1 MNLLF
6 VNYGDFTTNSVNH
19 LAGFTAA
26 LAAAGHDCVVAVP
39 GGLDSLRVVPR
50 ARFRAATYDQLLTE
64 PAAFADGRAADI
76 VHAWTPREGVRRFVL
91 AYRRLARSRIIVHL
105 EDNEEHLLQAYMGR
119 ELARLRE
126 ESPLDYPKALPDL
139 LSHPVRYRNLL
150 RVADG
155 ITVIVDTLRAFAPAG
170 VPVLSLPPGL
180 DPAAS
185 RPAADAAS
193 LREQMM
199 IRPEERVIVYTGSN
213 TFANEAE
220 IRELFLAVQRLNAAG
235 WPTRLIRTGFSS
247 PDFVAS
253 LPADWPQ
260 WTLDLGF
267 IEKDRLPGL
276 LALADVLVQPGA
288 PGPFND
294 YRLPSKLPEFLASGR
309 PVVTV
314 ASNLGLQLEDGVNAL
329 VLPVADAAAIAAAC
343 IRVFSD
349 AALARRLGDGGAAFA
364 RHHFDLAGITRR
376 LVAFY
381 EETLARPAPA
391 WWQDA
396 APGAELTIAARR
408 LHALLASRPESPAGG
423 WADLLAAAADL
434 ARECRDLEGLRAR
447 HEEALADVREALEAD
462 RDQWRR
468 AWQLTDQH
476 VKNLQETRI
485 ATENHA
491 NNLERVAQALAA
503 DVERLTEGL
512 EQSNGLLH
520 SARRQNAALEKELAR
535 YEHTPT
541 IDEKLQTARDDLRV
555 AREEGEGWQRAWQLT
570 DQHAR
575 NVEEMRVATAN
586 HAANL
591 EKVVSALTADVERL
605 AAQLEQSTTLL
616 RSSRRQAAAYERELA
631 REERNRAIIGELK
644 TVLAEQQ
651 AALAEQASAL
661 AAAHGRLAE
670 GERHAAGL
678 VGQIAARDT
687 SLAQAA
693 YQLAHTRAG
702 ALALGERAR
711 AESDLLRQLLRDR
724 EEALDS
730 RERKVRAMQ
739 ASASWRLTAPLRALR
754 RWLIDPL
761 RRTTAD
767 SAGAAAAKPALR
779 PSGLEFRP
787 EEFADPS
794 NSFLYSV
801 DYPQAWSFAGS
812 KVVVRGWCLSRLPL
826 ALKKI
831 QARIGARTY
840 SGVYGLKRMDVL
852 AALRDTPQ
860 AEYSGFKIEVALE
873 EADTEIVLEVADVHG
888 VWHPFF
894 RSPVRVGAHL
904 AAPELTSYE
913 RWAETYDRHTP
924 ESLAAL
930 AARVPQLRQRPL
942 ISILVPVYHRTAEDE
957 VWLRRAV
964 DSVRRQ
970 VYPHWELCLADDA
983 SPAPHVRPLLEAFM
997 REDPRIKVVFRER
1010 NGHISH
1016 ASNSALGLATGE
1028 FTALLDHDD
1037 ELAPHALYEVA
1048 SLLDLHPETDL
1059 VYSDED
1065 KIDEEGRRHEPYF
1078 KPDFLP
1084 DLFESQN
1091 YLSHLS
1097 VYRTSLLRAV
1107 DGFRPGYEGSQDWD
1121 LALRVIER
1129 SSPERIRHIP
1139 KVLYHWRAILGST
1152 ALMLSEKNYPVEAA
1166 KRALT
1171 DHFQR
1176 IGEAVELVPVPG
1188 DHWRA
1193 RRPRPEPA
1201 PLVSIIIPTRN
1212 GHHLISRCIDTLV
1225 AKTLYPNYEILVVD
1239 NGSDDPK
1246 TLEYFRRI
1254 ESDRIAVLRYD
1265 APFNYSAINN
1275 HGVRHAR
1282 GSIVALLNNDLEII
1296 HGEWL
1301 DEMVSQAVRP
1311 MIGCVG
1317 ALLYYPNDTIQHAG
1331 VVIGMGGVA
1340 GHLFRDL
1347 PRGTDGRCNRARLTQ
1362 NFSAV
1367 TAACLVVRRE
1377 VFEQVGG
1384 LDESLA
1390 VAFNDIDF
1398 CLRVR
1403 AAGFRNLWTPF
1414 AELYHH
1420 ESASRGAEDTPEKHE
1435 RFRREVEAMIERWR
1449 GVIAHDPAYNPN
1461 LSLES
1466 ADYSLAVP
1474 PRVWSP

>member
-1 MNLLF
+1 VNLLF
-6 VNYGDFTTNSVNH
+6 VNYGDFTTNSLNH
-19 LAGFTAA
+19 IAGFAA
-26 LAAAGHDCVVAVP
+26 ILRAAGHDCVVAVP
-39 GGLDSLRVVPR
+39 GNLDSLSAIPNPQ
-50 ARFRAATYDQLLTE
+50 FRAISFEQLLAA
-64 PAAFADGRAADI
+64 PGAFADGRPADI
-76 VHAWTPREGVRRFVL
+76 LHAWTPREAVRRFL
-91 AYRRLARSRIIVHL
+91 IAYRQLAPARIIIHL
-105 EDNEEHLLQAYMGR
+105 EDNEDYLLESYMGR
-119 ELARLRE
+119 DLALLRE
-126 ESPLDYPKALPDL
+126 ESQLDYPKPLPEML
-139 LSHPVRYRNLL
+139 AHPIRYRNLL
-150 RVADG
+150 RLADG
-155 ITVIVDTLRAFAPAG
+155 VSVIVDTLRVFVPAG
-170 VPVLSLPPGL
+170 IPVLPLPPGIDL
-180 DPAAS
+180 AQYHPQAGHAG
-185 RPAADAAS
+185 
-193 LREQMM
+193 LREQLM
-199 IRPEERVIVYTGSN
+199 IRPGEKVIVYTGSN

-220 IRELFLAVQRLNAAG
+220 IRELFLAVQRLNATG
-235 WPTRLIRTGFSS
+235 CPTRLIRTGFSS
-247 PDFVAS
+247 PDFVAA
-253 LPADWPQ
+253 LPSDWTS
-260 WTLDLGF
+260 WTIDLGF
-267 IEKDRLPGL
+267 IEKTRLPGL
-276 LALADVLVQPGA
+276 LTLADVLVQPGA
-288 PGPFND
+288 PGAFND

-309 PVVTV
+309 PVITV
-314 ASNLGLQLEDGVNAL
+314 ASNLGLALEDGVNAL
-329 VLPVADAAAIAAAC
+329 VLPIADAQAIATAC
-343 IRVFSD
+343 LRVFSD
-349 AALARRLGDGGAAFA
+349 AALARRLGEGGAAFA
-364 RHHFDLAGITRR
+364 RRHFDLVTLGRR
-376 LVAFY
+376 LEGFY
-381 EETLARPAPA
+381 ADTLARPIPSL
-391 WWQDA
+391 WQDA
-396 APGAELTIAARR
+396 APGADLTLAARR
-408 LHALLASRPESPAGG
+408 MHALLASRPESATDS
-423 WADLLAAAADL
+423 WSEILASAADL
-434 ARECRDLEGLRAR
+434 ARVSRDVDWLNARNEAAVAALRQALEG
-447 HEEALADVREALEAD
+447 E
-462 RDQWRR
+462 RDEWKR

-476 VKNLQETRI
+476 VKNLNETRI
-485 ATENHA
+485 ATQNHA
-491 NNLERVAQALAA
+491 NNLE
-503 DVERLTEGL
+503 
-512 EQSNGLLH
+512 
-520 SARRQNAALEKELAR
+520 
-535 YEHTPT
+535 
-541 IDEKLQTARDDLRV
+541 
-555 AREEGEGWQRAWQLT
+555 
-570 DQHAR
+570 
-575 NVEEMRVATAN
+575 
-586 HAANL
+586 
-591 EKVVSALTADVERL
+591 KVTSALKADFHRL
-605 AAQLEQSTTLL
+605 SAQLEQSTVLL
-616 RSSRRQAAAYERELA
+616 QSTRRQAAAYERELTQHETTLTNT
-631 REERNRAIIGELK
+631 RERL
-644 TVLAEQQ
+644 QQ
-651 AALAEQASAL
+651 SEGL
-661 AAAHGRLAE
+661 AAALTDKVSAQE
-670 GERHAAGL
+670 TA
-678 VGQIAARDT
+678 
-687 SLAQAA
+687 LAQSA
-693 YQLAHTRAG
+693 YHLAHTRAG

-711 AESDLLRQLLRDR
+711 AESEQLRQILRDR

-730 RERKVRAMQ
+730 RERKIRAMQ
-739 ASASWRLTAPLRALR
+739 QSLSWQLTTPLRALR

-761 RRTTAD
+761 RRSTPP
-767 SAGAAAAKPALR
+767 SSAKPALR

-787 EEFADPS
+787 EDFADPS
-794 NSFLYSV
+794 QSFLYSI
-801 DYPQAWSFAGS
+801 DYPQAWNFAGA

-826 ALKKI
+826 TLKKI
-831 QARIGARTY
+831 QARIGSRAY
-840 SGVYGLKRMDVL
+840 PGVYGLKRMDVL

-860 AEYSGFKIEVALE
+860 AEYSGFKIEVGLE
-873 EADTEIVLEVADVHG
+873 ESDSEIVLEVADANG
-888 VWHPFF
+888 IWHPFF

-913 RWAETYDRHTP
+913 RWVDAYDRPTP

-942 ISILVPVYHRTAEDE
+942 ISILVPVYHRSADDE
-957 VWLRRAV
+957 RWLRRAV
-964 DSVRRQ
+964 ESVRHQ

-983 SPAPHVRPLLEAFM
+983 SPAPHVRPLLEEFM
-997 REDPRIKVVFRER
+997 RQDPRIKAVFRER

-1048 SLLDLHPETDL
+1048 WLLDVHPDTDL

-1078 KPDFLP
+1078 KPDYLP
-1084 DLFESQN
+1084 DLFKSQN

-1176 IGEAVELVPVPG
+1176 LGESVELIPVPG

-1225 AKTLYPNYEILVVD
+1225 AKTLYPNYEILVID
-1239 NGSDDPK
+1239 NGSDEPA
-1246 TLEYFRRI
+1246 TLEYFRQI

-1275 HGVRHAR
+1275 HGIRHAR

-1311 MIGCVG
+1311 EIGCVG

-1331 VVIGMGGVA
+1331 VAIGMGGVA
-1340 GHLFRDL
+1340 GHLFRDF

-1367 TAACLVVRRE
+1367 TAACLVVRRD
-1377 VFEQVGG
+1377 VFEKVGG

-1403 AAGFRNLWTPF
+1403 ATGLRNLWTPF

-1435 RFRREVEAMIERWR
+1435 RFRREVEIMLARWKD
-1449 GVIAHDPAYNPN
+1449 VIAHDPAYNPN
-1461 LSLES
+1461 LSLELT
-1466 ADYSLAVP
+1466 DYSLAAP

>member
-26 LAAAGHDCVVAVP
+26 LRASGHDCLVAVP
-39 GGLDSLRVVPR
+39 GNLDSLSVVPNPQ
-50 ARFRAATYDQLLTE
+50 FRAATYEQLLAE
-64 PAAFADGRAADI
+64 PAAFADGRPADV
-76 VHAWTPREGVRRFVL
+76 VHAWTPREGVRRFL
-91 AYRRLARSRIIVHL
+91 IAYRRLAPSRVIIHL
-105 EDNEEHLLQAYMGR
+105 EDNEEHLLESYMGR
-119 ELARLRE
+119 DLALLRE
-126 ESPLDYPKALPDL
+126 ESQLDYPKPLPEL
-139 LSHPVRYRNLL
+139 LSHPVRHRNLL

-155 ITVIVDTLRAFAPAG
+155 VTVIVDTLRDFVPPG
-170 VPVLSLPPGL
+170 IPVLTLPPGVDL
-180 DPAAS
+180 TQYHPQAS
-185 RPAADAAS
+185 HTG
-193 LREQMM
+193 LREQLM
-199 IRPEERVIVYTGSN
+199 IRPEEKVIVYTGSN

-235 WPTRLIRTGFSS
+235 QPTRLVRTGFSS

-253 LPADWPQ
+253 LPADWAT
-260 WTLDLGF
+260 WTIDLGF
-267 IEKDRLPGL
+267 IEKSRLPGL
-276 LALADVLVQPGA
+276 LAMADVLVQPGA
-288 PGPFND
+288 PGAFND

-314 ASNLGLQLEDGVNAL
+314 ASNLGLVLEDGVNAL
-329 VLPVADAAAIAAAC
+329 VLPVADAPAIAAAC
-343 IRVFSD
+343 QRVFSD
-349 AALARRLGDGGAAFA
+349 PALARRLGEGAAAFA
-364 RHHFDLAGITRR
+364 RKHFDLAAISRR
-376 LVAFY
+376 LAGFY
-381 EETLARPAPA
+381 DETLARPAPA
-391 WWQDA
+391 LWQDL
-396 APGAELTIAARR
+396 APGADLTLAARR
-408 LHALLASRPESPAGG
+408 LHALLASRPESPTGG
-423 WADLLAAAADL
+423 WSEIVTSAADL
-434 ARECRDLEGLRAR
+434 ARVGRELEWLNARNEAAMANVRA
-447 HEEALADVREALEAD
+447 ALERD
-462 RDQWRR
+462 RDEWKR

-476 VKNLQETRI
+476 VKNLNETRI
-485 ATENHA
+485 ATQNHA
-491 NNLERVAQALAA
+491 DNLDKVARALEA
-503 DVERLTEGL
+503 DV
-512 EQSNGLLH
+512 Q
-520 SARRQNAALEKELAR
+520 
-535 YEHTPT
+535 
-541 IDEKLQTARDDLRV
+541 RV
-555 AREEGEGWQRAWQLT
+555 T
-570 DQHAR
+570 
-575 NVEEMRVATAN
+575 
-586 HAANL
+586 
-591 EKVVSALTADVERL
+591 
-605 AAQLEQSTTLL
+605 AQLEQSTVLL
-616 RSSRRQAAAYERELA
+616 QSARRQTAAYERELTQH
-631 REERNRAIIGELK
+631 ERNRAIIEELR
-644 TVLAEQQ
+644 T
-651 AALAEQASAL
+651 ALAEHEVAVTTLTKKTATQEAAL
-661 AAAHGRLAE
+661 
-670 GERHAAGL
+670 
-678 VGQIAARDT
+678 
-687 SLAQAA
+687 SQAA
-693 YQLAHTRAG
+693 YHLAQTRAG
-702 ALALGERAR
+702 ALALGERAK
-711 AESDLLRQLLRDR
+711 AESDQLRQLLRDR

-730 RERKVRAMQ
+730 RERKIRAMQ
-739 ASASWRLTAPLRALR
+739 ASASWQFTAPLRALR

-761 RRTTAD
+761 RRRANPE
-767 SAGAAAAKPALR
+767 AAKPSLR
-779 PSGLEFRP
+779 PSTLAFRP
-787 EEFADPS
+787 EDFSES
-794 NSFLYSV
+794 SESFLYSV
-801 DYPQAWSFAGS
+801 DYPQAWSFSGS
-812 KVVVRGWCLSRLPL
+812 KVVVRGWCLYRLPVP
-826 ALKKI
+826 LKKI
-831 QARIGARTY
+831 QARIGGRTY

-873 EADTEIVLEVADVHG
+873 ETDDEIILEVADVHG
-888 VWHPFF
+888 VWHRFF
-894 RSPVRVGAHL
+894 HSPVRVGAHL

-913 RWAETYDRHTP
+913 RWVEAYDHPTP

-930 AARVPQLRQRPL
+930 ATRVPQLRHRPL
-942 ISILVPVYHRTAEDE
+942 ISVVMPVYHRSADDE

-983 SPAPHVRPLLEAFM
+983 SPAPHVRPLLEQFM
-997 REDPRIKVVFRER
+997 RDDPRIKVVFRER

-1016 ASNSALGLATGE
+1016 ASNSALGLVTGE

-1048 SLLDLHPETDL
+1048 SLLDVHPETDL
-1059 VYSDED
+1059 IYSDED

-1078 KPDFLP
+1078 KPDYLP

-1097 VYRTSLLRAV
+1097 VYRTSLLRAI

-1121 LALRVIER
+1121 LALRFIER

-1188 DHWRA
+1188 DHWRP
-1193 RRPRPEPA
+1193 RRPRPTPA

-1246 TLEYFRRI
+1246 TLQYFRQI

-1282 GSIVALLNNDLEII
+1282 GSIIALLNNDLEII

-1311 MIGCVG
+1311 EIGCVG
-1317 ALLYYPNDTIQHAG
+1317 ALLYYPNDTVQHAG
-1331 VVIGMGGVA
+1331 VIIGMGGVA
-1340 GHLFRDL
+1340 GHLFRDF
-1347 PRGTDGRCNRARLTQ
+1347 PRGTEGRCNRARLTQ

-1377 VFEQVGG
+1377 VFEKVGG

-1390 VAFNDIDF
+1390 VAFNDVDF

-1403 AAGFRNLWTPF
+1403 AAGLRNLWTPF

-1435 RFRREVEAMIERWR
+1435 RFRREVETMIGRWR
-1449 GVIAHDPAYNPN
+1449 DVIAHDPAYNPN
-1461 LSLES
+1461 LSLELT
-1466 ADYSLAVP
+1466 DYSLAAP
-1474 PRVWSP
+1474 PRAWSP

>member
-6 VNYGDFTTNSVNH
+6 VNYGDFTTNSLNH
-19 LAGFTAA
+19 IAGFAA
-26 LAAAGHDCVVAVP
+26 ILRAAGHDCVVAVP
-39 GGLDSLRVVPR
+39 GNLDSLNAIPNPQ
-50 ARFRAATYDQLLTE
+50 FRAASYEQLLKN
-64 PAAFADGRAADI
+64 PALFQNGRPADI
-76 VHAWTPREGVRRFVL
+76 VHAWTPREGVRRFL
-91 AYRRLARSRIIVHL
+91 IGYRRLAQSRVIIHL
-105 EDNEEHLLQAYMGR
+105 EDNEEHLLESYMGR
-119 ELARLRE
+119 DLDLLRE
-126 ESPLDYPKALPDL
+126 ESQLDYPKPLPDAL
-139 LSHPVRYRNLL
+139 CHPVRHRNLL
-150 RVADG
+150 RLADG
-155 ITVIVDTLRAFAPAG
+155 VTVIVGTLREFVPQG
-170 VPVLSLPPGL
+170 IPVLSLPPGVDL
-180 DPAAS
+180 SQYHPGAS
-185 RPAADAAS
+185 HAG
-193 LREQMM
+193 LREHLM
-199 IRPEERVIVYTGSN
+199 IRPDERVIVYTGSN

-235 WPTRLIRTGFSS
+235 WPTRLVRTGFSS
-247 PDFVAS
+247 PDFIAS
-253 LPADWPQ
+253 LPADWAQ
-260 WTLDLGF
+260 WTIDLGF
-267 IEKDRLPGL
+267 IEKNRLPGL
-276 LALADVLVQPGA
+276 LTMADVLVQPGA
-288 PGPFND
+288 PGAFND

-314 ASNLGLQLEDGVNAL
+314 ASNLGLLLEDGVNAL
-329 VLPVADAAAIAAAC
+329 ILPLADAPAIAEAC
-343 IRVFSD
+343 IRLFSD
-349 AALARRLGDGGAAFA
+349 AALASRLGAGGFAFA
-364 RHHFDLAGITRR
+364 RKHFDLSTLGRD
-376 LVAFY
+376 LEAFY
-381 EETLARPAPA
+381 AETLARPVPSL
-391 WWQDA
+391 WQGA
-396 APGAELTIAARR
+396 APGADVSLAARR
-408 LHALLASRPESPAGG
+408 LHALLGSRPESRGEG
-423 WADLLAAAADL
+423 WSEIIASADDL
-434 ARECRDLEGLRAR
+434 ARLIHDLEWMNAR
-447 HEEALADVREALEAD
+447 HEA
-462 RDQWRR
+462 
-468 AWQLTDQH
+468 
-476 VKNLQETRI
+476 
-485 ATENHA
+485 ATA
-491 NNLERVAQALAA
+491 
-503 DVERLTEGL
+503 
-512 EQSNGLLH
+512 
-520 SARRQNAALEKELAR
+520 
-535 YEHTPT
+535 
-541 IDEKLQTARDDLRV
+541 DLRRV
-555 AREEGEGWQRAWQLT
+555 LEEERDKWQRAWQLT
-570 DQHAR
+570 DQHAKNINETR
-575 NVEEMRVATAN
+575 IATQN
-586 HAANL
+586 HANNL
-591 EKVVSALTADVERL
+591 ETVANALKADVHRL
-605 AAQLEQSTTLL
+605 SARLDQAEVLLKST
-616 RSSRRQAAAYERELA
+616 RRQTAAYERELIQH
-631 REERNRAIIGELK
+631 ERNQALIEELRARH
-644 TVLAEQQ
+644 AEQEMILDQ
-651 AALAEQASAL
+651 ARQ
-661 AAAHGRLAE
+661 RIID
-670 GERHAAGL
+670 GERMAAELAGR
-678 VGQIAARDT
+678 IASRDT

-693 YQLAHTRAG
+693 YQLAHTRAS

-711 AESDLLRQLLRDR
+711 AESEHLRQLLRDR
-724 EEALDS
+724 EEALDA
-730 RERKVRAMQ
+730 RERKVHAMQ
-739 ASASWRLTAPLRALR
+739 ASLSWQITAPLRALR

-761 RRTTAD
+761 RRRSTSTA
-767 SAGAAAAKPALR
+767 GAKPALR
-779 PSGLEFRP
+779 ASTLEFRP
-787 EEFADPS
+787 DDFADVS
-794 NSFLYSV
+794 NSFVYSI
-801 DYPQAWSFAGS
+801 DYPQTWSFAGA
-812 KVVVRGWCLSRLPL
+812 KVVVRGWCLSRSTLS
-826 ALKKI
+826 LKKI
-831 QARIGARTY
+831 QARVGARTY

-873 EADTEIVLEVADVHG
+873 EADSEIVLEVADTHG
-888 VWHPFF
+888 IWHPFF

-913 RWAETYDRHTP
+913 RWVDAYDRPTP

-942 ISILVPVYHRTAEDE
+942 ISILVPVYHRSADDE
-957 VWLRRAV
+957 RWLRRAV
-964 DSVRRQ
+964 DSVRHQ

-983 SPAPHVRPLLEAFM
+983 SPAPHVRPLLEEFM
-997 REDPRIKVVFRER
+997 RQDPRIKAVFRER

-1048 SLLDLHPETDL
+1048 SLLDVHPDTDL

-1065 KIDEEGRRHEPYF
+1065 KIDEEGRRNEPYF
-1078 KPDFLP
+1078 KPDYLP
-1084 DLFESQN
+1084 DLFKSQN

-1176 IGEAVELVPVPG
+1176 LGESVELIPVPG

-1225 AKTLYPNYEILVVD
+1225 AKTLYPNYEILVID
-1239 NGSDDPK
+1239 NGSDEPA
-1246 TLEYFRRI
+1246 TLDYFRQI

-1275 HGVRHAR
+1275 HGIRHAR

-1311 MIGCVG
+1311 EIGCVG

-1331 VVIGMGGVA
+1331 VAIGMGGVA
-1340 GHLFRDL
+1340 GHLFRDF

-1367 TAACLVVRRE
+1367 TAACLVVRRD
-1377 VFEQVGG
+1377 VFEKVGG

-1403 AAGFRNLWTPF
+1403 ATGLRNLWTPF

-1435 RFRREVEAMIERWR
+1435 RFRREVETMLARWKD
-1449 GVIAHDPAYNPN
+1449 VIAHDPAYNPN
-1461 LSLES
+1461 LSLELT
-1466 ADYSLAVP
+1466 DYSLAAP

>member
-1 MNLLF
+1 VNLLF
-6 VNYGDFTTNSVNH
+6 VNYGDFTTNSLNH
-19 LAGFTAA
+19 IAGFAA
-26 LAAAGHDCVVAVP
+26 ILRAAGHDCVVAVP
-39 GGLDSLRVVPR
+39 GNLDSLNAIPNPQ
-50 ARFRAATYDQLLTE
+50 FRAASYEQLLKN
-64 PAAFADGRAADI
+64 PALFQNGRPADI
-76 VHAWTPREGVRRFVL
+76 VHAWTPREGVRRFL
-91 AYRRLARSRIIVHL
+91 IGYRRLAQSRVIIHL
-105 EDNEEHLLQAYMGR
+105 EDNEEHLLESYMGR
-119 ELARLRE
+119 DLDLLRE
-126 ESPLDYPKALPDL
+126 ESQLDYPKPLPDAL
-139 LSHPVRYRNLL
+139 CHPVRHRNLL
-150 RVADG
+150 RLADG
-155 ITVIVDTLRAFAPAG
+155 VTVIVGTLREFVPQG
-170 VPVLSLPPGL
+170 IPVLSLPPGVDL
-180 DPAAS
+180 SQYHPGAS
-185 RPAADAAS
+185 HAG
-193 LREQMM
+193 LREHLM
-199 IRPEERVIVYTGSN
+199 IRPDERVIVYTGSN

-235 WPTRLIRTGFSS
+235 WPTRLVRTGFSS
-247 PDFVAS
+247 PDFIAS
-253 LPADWPQ
+253 LPADWAQ
-260 WTLDLGF
+260 WTIDLGF
-267 IEKDRLPGL
+267 IEKNRLPGL
-276 LALADVLVQPGA
+276 LTMADVLVQPGA
-288 PGPFND
+288 PGAFND

-314 ASNLGLQLEDGVNAL
+314 ASNLGLLLEDGVNAL
-329 VLPVADAAAIAAAC
+329 ILPLADAPAIAEAC
-343 IRVFSD
+343 IRLFSD
-349 AALARRLGDGGAAFA
+349 AALASRLGAGGFAFA
-364 RHHFDLAGITRR
+364 RKHFDLSTLGRDLA
-376 LVAFY
+376 AFY
-381 EETLARPAPA
+381 AETLARPVPSL
-391 WWQDA
+391 WQGA
-396 APGAELTIAARR
+396 APGADVSLAARR
-408 LHALLASRPESPAGG
+408 LHALLGSRPESRGEG
-423 WADLLAAAADL
+423 WTEIIASADDL
-434 ARECRDLEGLRAR
+434 ARLIHDLEWMNAR
-447 HEEALADVREALEAD
+447 HEA
-462 RDQWRR
+462 
-468 AWQLTDQH
+468 
-476 VKNLQETRI
+476 
-485 ATENHA
+485 ATA
-491 NNLERVAQALAA
+491 
-503 DVERLTEGL
+503 
-512 EQSNGLLH
+512 
-520 SARRQNAALEKELAR
+520 
-535 YEHTPT
+535 
-541 IDEKLQTARDDLRV
+541 DLRRV
-555 AREEGEGWQRAWQLT
+555 LEEERDKWQRAWQLT
-570 DQHAR
+570 DQHAKNINETR
-575 NVEEMRVATAN
+575 IATQN
-586 HAANL
+586 HANNL
-591 EKVVSALTADVERL
+591 ETVANALKADVHRL
-605 AAQLEQSTTLL
+605 SARLDQAEVLLKST
-616 RSSRRQAAAYERELA
+616 RRQTAAYERELIQH
-631 REERNRAIIGELK
+631 ERNQALIQELRARH
-644 TVLAEQQ
+644 AEQEMILDEARQ
-651 AALAEQASAL
+651 
-661 AAAHGRLAE
+661 RIID
-670 GERHAAGL
+670 GERMAAELAGR
-678 VGQIAARDT
+678 IASRDT

-693 YQLAHTRAG
+693 YQLAHTRAS

-711 AESDLLRQLLRDR
+711 AESDHLRQLLRDR
-724 EEALDS
+724 EEALDA
-730 RERKVRAMQ
+730 RERKVHAMQ
-739 ASASWRLTAPLRALR
+739 ASLSWQITAPLRALR

-761 RRTTAD
+761 RRRSTSTA
-767 SAGAAAAKPALR
+767 GAKPALR
-779 PSGLEFRP
+779 ASTLDFRP
-787 EEFADPS
+787 DDFADVS
-794 NSFLYSV
+794 NAFVYSI
-801 DYPQAWSFAGS
+801 DYPQTWSFAGA
-812 KVVVRGWCLSRLPL
+812 KVVVRGWCLSRSTLS
-826 ALKKI
+826 LKKI
-831 QARIGARTY
+831 QARVGARTY

-860 AEYSGFKIEVALE
+860 AEYSGFKVEVALE
-873 EADTEIVLEVADVHG
+873 EADSEIVLEVADAHG
-888 VWHPFF
+888 IWHPFF

-913 RWAETYDRHTP
+913 RWVDAYDRPTP

-942 ISILVPVYHRTAEDE
+942 ISILVPVYHRSADDE
-957 VWLRRAV
+957 RWLRRAV
-964 DSVRRQ
+964 DSVRHQ

-983 SPAPHVRPLLEAFM
+983 SPAPHVRPLLEEFM
-997 REDPRIKVVFRER
+997 RQDPRIKAVFRER

-1048 SLLDLHPETDL
+1048 SLLDVHPDTDL

-1078 KPDFLP
+1078 KPDYLP
-1084 DLFESQN
+1084 DLFKSQN

-1176 IGEAVELVPVPG
+1176 LGESVELIPVPG

-1225 AKTLYPNYEILVVD
+1225 AKTLYPNYEILVID
-1239 NGSDDPK
+1239 NGSDEPA
-1246 TLEYFRRI
+1246 TLDYFRQI

-1275 HGVRHAR
+1275 HGIRHAR

-1311 MIGCVG
+1311 EIGCVG

-1331 VVIGMGGVA
+1331 VAIGMGGVA
-1340 GHLFRDL
+1340 GHLFRDF

-1367 TAACLVVRRE
+1367 TAACLVVRRD
-1377 VFEQVGG
+1377 VFEKVGG

-1403 AAGFRNLWTPF
+1403 ATGLRNLWTPF

-1435 RFRREVEAMIERWR
+1435 RFRREVEIMLARWKD
-1449 GVIAHDPAYNPN
+1449 VIAHDPAYNPN
-1461 LSLES
+1461 LSLELT
-1466 ADYSLAVP
+1466 DYSLAAP

>member
-39 GGLDSLRVVPR
+39 GNLDSLSVVPHP
-50 ARFRAATYDQLLTE
+50 RFRAATYEQLLAE
-64 PAAFADGRAADI
+64 PAAFADGRPADI

-91 AYRRLARSRIIVHL
+91 AYRHLAASRVIVHL
-105 EDNEEHLLQAYMGR
+105 EDNEEHLLQAYMR
-119 ELARLRE
+119 RDLALLRD
-126 ESPLDYPKALPDL
+126 ESPLDYPKPLPDL
-139 LSHPVRYRNLL
+139 LSHPVRYRNFL

-155 ITVIVDTLRAFAPAG
+155 VTVIVDTLRAFVPAG

-180 DPAAS
+180 DPTAS
-185 RPAADAAS
+185 DPTAGTVG
-193 LREQMM
+193 LREQMK
-199 IRPEERVIVYTGSN
+199 IRPDERVIVYTGSN
-213 TFANEAE
+213 TFANEGE

-235 WPTRLIRTGFSS
+235 WPTRLVRTGFSS

-260 WTLDLGF
+260 WTIDLGF
-267 IEKDRLPGL
+267 IEKGRLPGL
-276 LALADVLVQPGA
+276 LAIADALVQPGS
-288 PGPFND
+288 PGTFND

-329 VLPVADAAAIAAAC
+329 VLPVADAAAIAEAC
-343 IRVFSD
+343 IRIFSD
-349 AALARRLGDGGAAFA
+349 EALARRLGEGGAAFA
-364 RHHFDLAGITRR
+364 RRHFDLATVAGR
-376 LVAFY
+376 LAAFY
-381 EETLARPAPA
+381 DEILARPAPA

-396 APGAELTIAARR
+396 APGAELTLAARR
-408 LHALLASRPESPAGG
+408 LHALLASRPGSPAGG
-423 WADLLAAAADL
+423 WSDLVAAAADL
-434 ARECRDLEGLRAR
+434 ARSCRDLEWIDAR
-447 HEEALADVREALEAD
+447 HEETLAAVRQDLGSD
-462 RDQWRR
+462 RDEWRR

-476 VKNLQETRI
+476 VKNLREARI

-491 NNLERVAQALAA
+491 ANLEKVVAGLTA
-503 DVERLTEGL
+503 DVERISVGL

-520 SARRQNAALEKELAR
+520 SARQQNAALEKELAR
-535 YEHTPT
+535 YENTPT
-541 IDEKLQTARDDLRV
+541 VEAKLLAAHDELRV
-555 AREEGEGWQRAWQLT
+555 AREQGDGWQRAWQLT

-575 NVEEMRVATAN
+575 NVEESRIATEN

-591 EKVVSALTADVERL
+591 EKAVLGLTADVERVS
-605 AAQLEQSTTLL
+605 AQLEQSTNLL
-616 RSSRRQAAAYERELA
+616 QSSRRQAAAYERELA

-644 TVLAEQQ
+644 T
-651 AALAEQASAL
+651 ALAEQASAL
-661 AAAHGRLAE
+661 TEAHGRLAE

-761 RRTTAD
+761 QRAAAD
-767 SAGAAAAKPALR
+767 STGAAAAKLALR

-787 EEFADPS
+787 EEFADVS
-794 NSFLYSV
+794 NSFVYSI
-801 DYPQAWSFAGS
+801 DYPQAWSFAGA
-812 KVVVRGWCLSRLPL
+812 KVVVRGWCLSRSPL
-826 ALKKI
+826 SLKKI
-831 QARIGARTY
+831 QARIGARSY

-873 EADTEIVLEVADVHG
+873 ETDTEIILEVADTHG
-888 VWHPFF
+888 IWHPFF

-913 RWAETYDRHTP
+913 RWVETYDRHTP

-942 ISILVPVYHRTAEDE
+942 ISIVVPVYHRSADDE

-983 SPAPHVRPLLEAFM
+983 SPAPHVRPLLEEFM
-997 REDPRIKVVFRER
+997 REDPRIKAVFRER

-1016 ASNSALGLATGE
+1016 ASNSALGLVTGE

-1048 SLLDLHPETDL
+1048 SLLDVHPDTDL

-1078 KPDFLP
+1078 KPDYLP
-1084 DLFESQN
+1084 DLFKSQN

-1225 AKTLYPNYEILVVD
+1225 AKTLYPNYEILVID
-1239 NGSDDPK
+1239 NGSDEPA
-1246 TLEYFRRI
+1246 TLDYFRQI

-1282 GSIVALLNNDLEII
+1282 GSIIALLNNDLEIL

-1301 DEMVSQAVRP
+1301 DEMVSQAARP
-1311 MIGCVG
+1311 EIGCVG
-1317 ALLYYPNDTIQHAG
+1317 ALLYYPNDTIQHGG

-1340 GHLFRDL
+1340 GHLFRDF

-1367 TAACLVVRRE
+1367 TAACLVVRRDT
-1377 VFEQVGG
+1377 FEKVGG

-1403 AAGFRNLWTPF
+1403 ATGLRNLWTPF

-1435 RFRREVEAMIERWR
+1435 RFRREVESMIGRWR
-1449 GVIAHDPAYNPN
+1449 DVIAHDPAYNPN
-1461 LSLES
+1461 LSMELT
-1466 ADYSLAVP
+1466 DYSLAAP

>member
-6 VNYGDFTTNSVNH
+6 VNYGDFTTNSLNH
-19 LAGFTAA
+19 IAGFAA
-26 LAAAGHDCVVAVP
+26 ILRAAGHDCVVAVP
-39 GGLDSLRVVPR
+39 GNLDSLNAIPNPQ
-50 ARFRAATYDQLLTE
+50 FRAASYEQLLKN
-64 PAAFADGRAADI
+64 PALFQNGRPADI
-76 VHAWTPREGVRRFVL
+76 VHAWTPREGVRRFL
-91 AYRRLARSRIIVHL
+91 IGYRRLAQSRVIIHL
-105 EDNEEHLLQAYMGR
+105 EDNEEHLLESYMGR
-119 ELARLRE
+119 DLDLLRE
-126 ESPLDYPKALPDL
+126 ESQLDYPKPLPDAL
-139 LSHPVRYRNLL
+139 CHPVRHRNLL
-150 RVADG
+150 RLADG
-155 ITVIVDTLRAFAPAG
+155 VTVIVGTLREFVPQG
-170 VPVLSLPPGL
+170 IPVLSLPPGVDL
-180 DPAAS
+180 SQYHPGAS
-185 RPAADAAS
+185 HAG
-193 LREQMM
+193 LREHLM
-199 IRPEERVIVYTGSN
+199 IRPDERVIVYTGSN

-235 WPTRLIRTGFSS
+235 WPTRLVRTGFSS
-247 PDFVAS
+247 PDFIAS
-253 LPADWPQ
+253 LPADWAQ
-260 WTLDLGF
+260 WTIDLGF
-267 IEKDRLPGL
+267 IEKNRLPGL
-276 LALADVLVQPGA
+276 LTMADVLVQPGA
-288 PGPFND
+288 PGAFND

-314 ASNLGLQLEDGVNAL
+314 ASNLGLLLEDGVNAL
-329 VLPVADAAAIAAAC
+329 ILPLADAPAIAEAC
-343 IRVFSD
+343 IRLFSD
-349 AALARRLGDGGAAFA
+349 AALASRLGAGGFAFA
-364 RHHFDLAGITRR
+364 RKHFDLSTLGRD
-376 LVAFY
+376 LEAFY
-381 EETLARPAPA
+381 AETLARPVPSL
-391 WWQDA
+391 WQGA
-396 APGAELTIAARR
+396 APGGDVSLAARR
-408 LHALLASRPESPAGG
+408 LHALLGSRPESRGEG
-423 WADLLAAAADL
+423 WSEIIASADDL
-434 ARECRDLEGLRAR
+434 ARLIHDLEWMNAR
-447 HEEALADVREALEAD
+447 HEA
-462 RDQWRR
+462 
-468 AWQLTDQH
+468 
-476 VKNLQETRI
+476 
-485 ATENHA
+485 ATA
-491 NNLERVAQALAA
+491 
-503 DVERLTEGL
+503 
-512 EQSNGLLH
+512 
-520 SARRQNAALEKELAR
+520 
-535 YEHTPT
+535 
-541 IDEKLQTARDDLRV
+541 DLRRV
-555 AREEGEGWQRAWQLT
+555 LEEERDKWQRAWQLT
-570 DQHAR
+570 DQHAKNINETR
-575 NVEEMRVATAN
+575 IATQN
-586 HAANL
+586 HANNL
-591 EKVVSALTADVERL
+591 ETVANALKADVHRL
-605 AAQLEQSTTLL
+605 SARLDQAEVLLKST
-616 RSSRRQAAAYERELA
+616 RRQTAAYERELIQH
-631 REERNRAIIGELK
+631 ERNQALIQELRARH
-644 TVLAEQQ
+644 AEQEMILDEARQ
-651 AALAEQASAL
+651 
-661 AAAHGRLAE
+661 RIID
-670 GERHAAGL
+670 GERMAAELAGR
-678 VGQIAARDT
+678 IASRDT

-693 YQLAHTRAG
+693 YQLAHTRAS

-711 AESDLLRQLLRDR
+711 AESDQLRQLLRDR
-724 EEALDS
+724 EEALDA
-730 RERKVRAMQ
+730 RERKVHAMQ
-739 ASASWRLTAPLRALR
+739 ASLSWQITAPLRALR

-761 RRTTAD
+761 RRRSSSTA
-767 SAGAAAAKPALR
+767 GAKPALR
-779 PSGLEFRP
+779 ASTLDFRP
-787 EEFADPS
+787 DDFADVS
-794 NSFLYSV
+794 NAFVYSI
-801 DYPQAWSFAGS
+801 DYPQTWSFAGA
-812 KVVVRGWCLSRLPL
+812 KVVVRGWCLSRSTLS
-826 ALKKI
+826 LKKI
-831 QARIGARTY
+831 QARVGARTY

-873 EADTEIVLEVADVHG
+873 EADSEIVLEVADTHG
-888 VWHPFF
+888 IWHPFF

-913 RWAETYDRHTP
+913 RWVDAYDRPTP

-942 ISILVPVYHRTAEDE
+942 ISILVPVYHRSDDDE
-957 VWLRRAV
+957 RWLRRAV
-964 DSVRRQ
+964 ESVRHQ

-983 SPAPHVRPLLEAFM
+983 SPAPHVRPLLEEFM
-997 REDPRIKVVFRER
+997 RQDPRIKAVFRER

-1048 SLLDLHPETDL
+1048 SLLDVHPDTDL

-1078 KPDFLP
+1078 KPDYLP
-1084 DLFESQN
+1084 DLFKSQN

-1176 IGEAVELVPVPG
+1176 LGESVELIPVPG

-1225 AKTLYPNYEILVVD
+1225 AKTLYPNYEILVID
-1239 NGSDDPK
+1239 NGSDEPA
-1246 TLEYFRRI
+1246 TLDYFRQI

-1275 HGVRHAR
+1275 HGIHHAR

-1311 MIGCVG
+1311 EIGCVG

-1331 VVIGMGGVA
+1331 VAIGMGGVA
-1340 GHLFRDL
+1340 GHLFRDF

-1367 TAACLVVRRE
+1367 TAACLVVRRD
-1377 VFEQVGG
+1377 VFEKVGG

-1403 AAGFRNLWTPF
+1403 ATGLRNLWTPF

-1435 RFRREVEAMIERWR
+1435 RFRREVEIMLARWKD
-1449 GVIAHDPAYNPN
+1449 VIAHDPAYNPN
-1461 LSLES
+1461 LSLELT
-1466 ADYSLAVP
+1466 DYSLAAP

>member
-1 MNLLF
+1 VNLLF
-6 VNYGDFTTNSVNH
+6 VNYGDFTSNSVNH

-26 LAAAGHDCVVAVP
+26 LTAAGHDCVVAVP
-39 GGLDSLRVVPR
+39 GNLDSLSVVPHP
-50 ARFRAATYDQLLTE
+50 RFRAATYDQLLAE
-64 PAAFADGRAADI
+64 PAAFADGRPADI
-76 VHAWTPREGVRRFVL
+76 IHAWTPREGVRRFVL
-91 AYRRLARSRIIVHL
+91 AYRHLAASRVIVHL
-105 EDNEEHLLQAYMGR
+105 EDNEEHLLQAYMR
-119 ELARLRE
+119 RDLALLRD

-139 LSHPVRYRNLL
+139 LSHPVRYRNFL

-155 ITVIVDTLRAFAPAG
+155 VTVIVDTLRTFVPAG

-180 DPAAS
+180 DPAAF
-185 RPAADAAS
+185 RPTAAAAG

-199 IRPEERVIVYTGSN
+199 IRPDERVIVYTGSN
-213 TFANEAE
+213 TFANEGE

-235 WPTRLIRTGFSS
+235 WPTRLVRTGFSS

-260 WTLDLGF
+260 WTIDLGF
-267 IEKDRLPGL
+267 IEKGRLPGL
-276 LALADVLVQPGA
+276 LAIADVLVQPGV
-288 PGPFND
+288 PGAFND

-329 VLPVADAAAIAAAC
+329 VLPVADAAAIADAC

-349 AALARRLGDGGAAFA
+349 EALGRRLGEGGAAFA
-364 RHHFDLAGITRR
+364 RQHFDLAAVTSR
-376 LVAFY
+376 LAAFY
-381 EETLARPAPA
+381 DETLARPAPA
-391 WWQDA
+391 WWHDA
-396 APGAELTIAARR
+396 APGAELTLAARR
-408 LHALLASRPESPAGG
+408 LHALLASRPGSPTGG
-423 WADLLAAAADL
+423 WSDLVAAAADL
-434 ARECRDLEGLRAR
+434 ARSCRDLEWIDAR
-447 HEEALADVREALEAD
+447 HEETLAAVRKGLESD
-462 RDQWRR
+462 RDEWRR

-476 VKNLQETRI
+476 VKNLRENRI
-485 ATENHA
+485 ATE
-491 NNLERVAQALAA
+491 
-503 DVERLTEGL
+503 
-512 EQSNGLLH
+512 
-520 SARRQNAALEKELAR
+520 
-535 YEHTPT
+535 
-541 IDEKLQTARDDLRV
+541 
-555 AREEGEGWQRAWQLT
+555 
-570 DQHAR
+570 
-575 NVEEMRVATAN
+575 N

-591 EKVVSALTADVERL
+591 EKVVAGLTADVERL
-605 AAQLEQSTTLL
+605 SAQLEQSTILL
-616 RSSRRQAAAYERELA
+616 QSSRRQAAAYERELA
-631 REERNRAIIGELK
+631 REERNRIIIGELK
-644 TVLAEQQ
+644 AVLAERDS
-651 AALAEQASAL
+651 ALAE
-661 AAAHGRLAE
+661 AHGRLAE

-761 RRTTAD
+761 RRGSAATTTAAP
-767 SAGAAAAKPALR
+767 SQPALR
-779 PSGLEFRP
+779 PSGLAFRP
-787 EEFADPS
+787 EHFADPS

-801 DYPQAWSFAGS
+801 DYPQAWSFSGS

-852 AALRDTPQ
+852 AALRDTPH
-860 AEYSGFKIEVALE
+860 AEYSGFKIEIALE
-873 EADTEIVLEVADVHG
+873 ETDTEIVLEVADIHG

-894 RSPVRVGAHL
+894 WSPVRVGAHL

-942 ISILVPVYHRTAEDE
+942 ISILVPVYHRSAEDE

-983 SPAPHVRPLLEAFM
+983 SPAPHVRPLLEAFT

-1107 DGFRPGYEGSQDWD
+1107 DGLRPGYEGSQDWD

-1129 SSPERIRHIP
+1129 SSPERVRHIP

-1282 GSIVALLNNDLEII
+1282 GSIIALLNNDLEII

-1311 MIGCVG
+1311 GIGCVG

-1340 GHLFRDL
+1340 GHLFRDF

-1390 VAFNDIDF
+1390 VAFNDVDF

-1403 AAGFRNLWTPF
+1403 ATGLRNLWTPF

-1449 GVIAHDPAYNPN
+1449 DVIAHDPAYNPN
-1461 LSLES
+1461 LSMEFT
-1466 ADYSLAVP
+1466 DYSLAAP
-1474 PRVWSP
+1474 PRAWSP

>member
-6 VNYGDFTTNSVNH
+6 VNYGDFTTNSLNH
-19 LAGFTAA
+19 IAGFAA
-26 LAAAGHDCVVAVP
+26 ILRAAGHDCVVAVP
-39 GGLDSLRVVPR
+39 GNLDSLNAIPNPQ
-50 ARFRAATYDQLLTE
+50 FRAASYEQLLKN
-64 PAAFADGRAADI
+64 PALFQNGRPADI
-76 VHAWTPREGVRRFVL
+76 VHAWTPREGVRRFL
-91 AYRRLARSRIIVHL
+91 IGYRRLAQSRVIIHL
-105 EDNEEHLLQAYMGR
+105 EDNEEHLLESYMGR
-119 ELARLRE
+119 DLDLLRE
-126 ESPLDYPKALPDL
+126 ESQLDYPKPLPDAL
-139 LSHPVRYRNLL
+139 CHPVRHRNLL
-150 RVADG
+150 RLADG
-155 ITVIVDTLRAFAPAG
+155 VTVIVGTLREFVPQG
-170 VPVLSLPPGL
+170 IPVLSLPPGVDL
-180 DPAAS
+180 SQYHPGAS
-185 RPAADAAS
+185 HAG
-193 LREQMM
+193 LREHLM
-199 IRPEERVIVYTGSN
+199 IRPDERVIVYTGSN

-235 WPTRLIRTGFSS
+235 WPTRLVRTGFSS
-247 PDFVAS
+247 PDFIAS
-253 LPADWPQ
+253 LPADWAQ
-260 WTLDLGF
+260 WTIDLGF
-267 IEKDRLPGL
+267 IEKNRLPGL
-276 LALADVLVQPGA
+276 LTMADVLVQPGA
-288 PGPFND
+288 PGAFND

-314 ASNLGLQLEDGVNAL
+314 ASNLGLLLEDGVNAL
-329 VLPVADAAAIAAAC
+329 ILPLADAPAIAEAC
-343 IRVFSD
+343 IRLFSD
-349 AALARRLGDGGAAFA
+349 AALASRLGAGGFAFA
-364 RHHFDLAGITRR
+364 RKHFDLSTLGRD
-376 LVAFY
+376 LEAFY
-381 EETLARPAPA
+381 AETLARPVPSL
-391 WWQDA
+391 WQGA
-396 APGAELTIAARR
+396 APGADVSLAARR
-408 LHALLASRPESPAGG
+408 LHALLGSRPESRGEG
-423 WADLLAAAADL
+423 WSEIIASADDL
-434 ARECRDLEGLRAR
+434 ARLIHDLEWMNAR
-447 HEEALADVREALEAD
+447 HEA
-462 RDQWRR
+462 
-468 AWQLTDQH
+468 
-476 VKNLQETRI
+476 
-485 ATENHA
+485 ATA
-491 NNLERVAQALAA
+491 
-503 DVERLTEGL
+503 
-512 EQSNGLLH
+512 
-520 SARRQNAALEKELAR
+520 
-535 YEHTPT
+535 
-541 IDEKLQTARDDLRV
+541 DLRRV
-555 AREEGEGWQRAWQLT
+555 LEEERDKWQRAWQLT
-570 DQHAR
+570 DQHAKNINETR
-575 NVEEMRVATAN
+575 IATQN
-586 HAANL
+586 HANNL
-591 EKVVSALTADVERL
+591 ETVANALKADVHRL
-605 AAQLEQSTTLL
+605 SARLDQAEVLLKST
-616 RSSRRQAAAYERELA
+616 RRQTAAYERELIQH
-631 REERNRAIIGELK
+631 ERNQALIEELRARH
-644 TVLAEQQ
+644 AEQEMILDEARQ
-651 AALAEQASAL
+651 
-661 AAAHGRLAE
+661 RIID
-670 GERHAAGL
+670 GERMAAEL
-678 VGQIAARDT
+678 ASRIADGERMAAELAGRIASRDT
-687 SLAQAA
+687 SLAQAT
-693 YQLAHTRAG
+693 YQLAHTRAS

-711 AESDLLRQLLRDR
+711 AESEHLRQLLRDR
-724 EEALDS
+724 EEALDA
-730 RERKVRAMQ
+730 RERKVHAMQ
-739 ASASWRLTAPLRALR
+739 ASLSWQITAPLRALR

-761 RRTTAD
+761 RRRSTSTA
-767 SAGAAAAKPALR
+767 GAKPALR
-779 PSGLEFRP
+779 ASTLEFRP
-787 EEFADPS
+787 DDFADVS
-794 NSFLYSV
+794 NSFVYSI
-801 DYPQAWSFAGS
+801 DYPQTWSFAGA
-812 KVVVRGWCLSRLPL
+812 KVVVRGWCLSRSTLS
-826 ALKKI
+826 LKKI
-831 QARIGARTY
+831 QARVGARTY

-873 EADTEIVLEVADVHG
+873 EADSEIVLEVADAHG
-888 VWHPFF
+888 IWHPFF

-913 RWAETYDRHTP
+913 RWVDAYDRPTP

-942 ISILVPVYHRTAEDE
+942 ISILVPVYHRSADDE
-957 VWLRRAV
+957 RWLRRAV
-964 DSVRRQ
+964 DSVRHQ

-983 SPAPHVRPLLEAFM
+983 SPAPHVRPLLEEFM
-997 REDPRIKVVFRER
+997 RQDPRIKAVFRER

-1048 SLLDLHPETDL
+1048 SLLDVHPDTDL

-1078 KPDFLP
+1078 KPDYLP
-1084 DLFESQN
+1084 DLFKSQN

-1176 IGEAVELVPVPG
+1176 LGESVELIPVPG

-1225 AKTLYPNYEILVVD
+1225 AKTLYPNYEILVID
-1239 NGSDDPK
+1239 NGSDEPA
-1246 TLEYFRRI
+1246 TLDYFRQI

-1275 HGVRHAR
+1275 HGIRHAR

-1311 MIGCVG
+1311 EIGCVG

-1331 VVIGMGGVA
+1331 VAIGMGGVA
-1340 GHLFRDL
+1340 GHLFRDF

-1367 TAACLVVRRE
+1367 TAACLVVRRD
-1377 VFEQVGG
+1377 VFEKVGG

-1403 AAGFRNLWTPF
+1403 ATGLRNLWTPF

-1435 RFRREVEAMIERWR
+1435 RFRREVEIMLARWKD
-1449 GVIAHDPAYNPN
+1449 VIAHDPAYNPN
-1461 LSLES
+1461 LSLELT
-1466 ADYSLAVP
+1466 DYSLAAP

>member
-1 MNLLF
+1 
-6 VNYGDFTTNSVNH
+6 
-19 LAGFTAA
+19 
-26 LAAAGHDCVVAVP
+26 
-39 GGLDSLRVVPR
+39 
-50 ARFRAATYDQLLTE
+50 
-64 PAAFADGRAADI
+64 
-76 VHAWTPREGVRRFVL
+76 
-91 AYRRLARSRIIVHL
+91 
-105 EDNEEHLLQAYMGR
+105 
-119 ELARLRE
+119 
-126 ESPLDYPKALPDL
+126 
-139 LSHPVRYRNLL
+139 
-150 RVADG
+150 
-155 ITVIVDTLRAFAPAG
+155 
-170 VPVLSLPPGL
+170 
-180 DPAAS
+180 
-185 RPAADAAS
+185 
-193 LREQMM
+193 
-199 IRPEERVIVYTGSN
+199 
-213 TFANEAE
+213 
-220 IRELFLAVQRLNAAG
+220 
-235 WPTRLIRTGFSS
+235 
-247 PDFVAS
+247 
-253 LPADWPQ
+253 
-260 WTLDLGF
+260 
-267 IEKDRLPGL
+267 
-276 LALADVLVQPGA
+276 
-288 PGPFND
+288 
-294 YRLPSKLPEFLASGR
+294 
-309 PVVTV
+309 
-314 ASNLGLQLEDGVNAL
+314 
-329 VLPVADAAAIAAAC
+329 
-343 IRVFSD
+343 
-349 AALARRLGDGGAAFA
+349 
-364 RHHFDLAGITRR
+364 
-376 LVAFY
+376 
-381 EETLARPAPA
+381 
-391 WWQDA
+391 
-396 APGAELTIAARR
+396 
-408 LHALLASRPESPAGG
+408 
-423 WADLLAAAADL
+423 
-434 ARECRDLEGLRAR
+434 
-447 HEEALADVREALEAD
+447 
-462 RDQWRR
+462 
-468 AWQLTDQH
+468 
-476 VKNLQETRI
+476 
-485 ATENHA
+485 
-491 NNLERVAQALAA
+491 
-503 DVERLTEGL
+503 
-512 EQSNGLLH
+512 
-520 SARRQNAALEKELAR
+520 
-535 YEHTPT
+535 
-541 IDEKLQTARDDLRV
+541 
-555 AREEGEGWQRAWQLT
+555 
-570 DQHAR
+570 
-575 NVEEMRVATAN
+575 
-586 HAANL
+586 
-591 EKVVSALTADVERL
+591 
-605 AAQLEQSTTLL
+605 
-616 RSSRRQAAAYERELA
+616 
-631 REERNRAIIGELK
+631 
-644 TVLAEQQ
+644 
-651 AALAEQASAL
+651 
-661 AAAHGRLAE
+661 
-670 GERHAAGL
+670 
-678 VGQIAARDT
+678 
-687 SLAQAA
+687 
-693 YQLAHTRAG
+693 
-702 ALALGERAR
+702 
-711 AESDLLRQLLRDR
+711 
-724 EEALDS
+724 
-730 RERKVRAMQ
+730 MQ
-739 ASASWRLTAPLRALR
+739 ASVSWQITAPLRTLR

-761 RRTTAD
+761 RRR
-767 SAGAAAAKPALR
+767 SAAAAGTQPALR
-779 PSGLEFRP
+779 ASTLDFRP
-787 EEFADPS
+787 DEFADVS
-794 NSFLYSV
+794 NSFVYSI
-801 DYPQAWSFAGS
+801 DYPQAWSFAGA
-812 KVVVRGWCLSRLPL
+812 KVVVRGWCLSRSPL
-826 ALKKI
+826 SLKKI

-873 EADTEIVLEVADVHG
+873 ETDTEIILEVADTHG

-913 RWAETYDRHTP
+913 RWVEAYDRHTP

-942 ISILVPVYHRTAEDE
+942 ISIVVPVYHRSADDE

-983 SPAPHVRPLLEAFM
+983 SPAPHVRPLLEEFM
-997 REDPRIKVVFRER
+997 REDPRIKAVFRER

-1016 ASNSALGLATGE
+1016 ASNSALGLVTGE

-1048 SLLDLHPETDL
+1048 SLLDVHPDTDL

-1078 KPDFLP
+1078 KPDYLP

-1225 AKTLYPNYEILVVD
+1225 AKTLYPNYEILVID
-1239 NGSDDPK
+1239 NGSDEPA
-1246 TLEYFRRI
+1246 TLEYFRQI

-1282 GSIVALLNNDLEII
+1282 GSIIALLNNDLEIL

-1311 MIGCVG
+1311 EIGCVG

-1340 GHLFRDL
+1340 GHLFRDF

-1367 TAACLVVRRE
+1367 TAACLVVRRDT
-1377 VFEQVGG
+1377 FEKVGG

-1403 AAGFRNLWTPF
+1403 ATGLRNLWTPF

-1435 RFRREVEAMIERWR
+1435 RFRREVETMIGRWR
-1449 GVIAHDPAYNPN
+1449 DVIAHDPAYNPN
-1461 LSLES
+1461 LSMEFT
-1466 ADYSLAVP
+1466 DYSLAAP

>member
-6 VNYGDFTTNSVNH
+6 VNYGDFTTNSLNH
-19 LAGFTAA
+19 IAGFTAT
-26 LAAAGHDCVVAVP
+26 LRAAGHDCVVAVP
-39 GGLDSLRVVPR
+39 GNLDSLSVVPSPQ
-50 ARFRAATYDQLLTE
+50 FRAATYEQLLAN
-64 PAAFADGRAADI
+64 PAPFADGRPADI
-76 VHAWTPREGVRRFVL
+76 VHAWTPREGVRRFL
-91 AYRRLARSRIIVHL
+91 IAYRRLAPSRVIIHL
-105 EDNEEHLLQAYMGR
+105 EDNEEYLLESYMGR
-119 ELARLRE
+119 DLGLLRE
-126 ESPLDYPKALPDL
+126 ESQLDYPKPLPEM
-139 LSHPVRYRNLL
+139 LSHPVRHRNLL
-150 RVADG
+150 RLADG
-155 ITVIVDTLRAFAPAG
+155 VTVIVEKLREFVPPG
-170 VPVLSLPPGL
+170 IPVLPLPPGVDL
-180 DPAAS
+180 SQYHPGAS
-185 RPAADAAS
+185 HAG
-193 LREQMM
+193 LREQLM
-199 IRPEERVIVYTGSN
+199 IRPDERVIVYTGSN

-235 WPTRLIRTGFSS
+235 WPTRLVRTGFSS

-253 LPADWPQ
+253 LPAAWTQ
-260 WTLDLGF
+260 WTIDLGF
-267 IEKDRLPGL
+267 IEKSRLPGL
-276 LALADVLVQPGA
+276 LTMADVLVQPGA
-288 PGPFND
+288 PGAFND

-314 ASNLGLQLEDGVNAL
+314 ASNLGLLLEDGVNAL
-329 VLPVADAAAIAAAC
+329 ILPVADAPAIADAC
-343 IRVFSD
+343 IRIFSD
-349 AALARRLGDGGAAFA
+349 PALGRRLGAGGFAFA
-364 RHHFDLAGITRR
+364 QKHFDLPALGRG
-376 LVAFY
+376 LEAFY
-381 EETLARPAPA
+381 AETLARPAPSL
-391 WWQDA
+391 WQGA
-396 APGAELTIAARR
+396 APGADVSLAARR
-408 LHALLASRPESPAGG
+408 LHALLASRPESLGAGWSDIIASAG
-423 WADLLAAAADL
+423 DL
-434 ARECRDLEGLRAR
+434 ARLIHDLEWINAR
-447 HEEALADVREALEAD
+447 HEAATADLRRVLEED
-462 RDQWRR
+462 RD
-468 AWQLTDQH
+468 
-476 VKNLQETRI
+476 K
-485 ATENHA
+485 
-491 NNLERVAQALAA
+491 
-503 DVERLTEGL
+503 
-512 EQSNGLLH
+512 
-520 SARRQNAALEKELAR
+520 
-535 YEHTPT
+535 
-541 IDEKLQTARDDLRV
+541 
-555 AREEGEGWQRAWQLT
+555 WQRAWQLT
-570 DQHAR
+570 DQHAKNLNETR
-575 NVEEMRVATAN
+575 IATQN
-586 HAANL
+586 HANNL
-591 EKVVSALTADVERL
+591 EKVANALTADVHRVT
-605 AAQLEQSTTLL
+605 ARLEQAEVLL
-616 RSSRRQAAAYERELA
+616 QSARRQTAAYERELIKH
-631 REERNRAIIGELK
+631 ERNHAIIEELRARQ
-644 TVLAEQQ
+644 AEQETMLEEARQ
-651 AALAEQASAL
+651 RIIDGERL
-661 AAAHGRLAE
+661 AAELAGR
-670 GERHAAGL
+670 
-678 VGQIAARDT
+678 IASRET
-687 SLAQAA
+687 SLAQTA
-693 YQLAHTRAG
+693 YQLAHTRAS

-711 AESDLLRQLLRDR
+711 AESDHLRQILRDR
-724 EEALDS
+724 EEALDA

-739 ASASWRLTAPLRALR
+739 ASVSWQITAPLRTLR

-761 RRTTAD
+761 RRR
-767 SAGAAAAKPALR
+767 SAAPAGTQPALR
-779 PSGLEFRP
+779 ASTLDFRP
-787 EEFADPS
+787 DEFADVS
-794 NSFLYSV
+794 NSFVYSI
-801 DYPQAWSFAGS
+801 DYPQAWSFAGA
-812 KVVVRGWCLSRLPL
+812 KVVVRGWCLSRSPL
-826 ALKKI
+826 SLKKI
-831 QARIGARTY
+831 QARIGARSY

-873 EADTEIVLEVADVHG
+873 ETDTEIILEVADTHG

-913 RWAETYDRHTP
+913 RWVEAYDRHTP

-942 ISILVPVYHRTAEDE
+942 ISIVVPVYHRSADDE

-983 SPAPHVRPLLEAFM
+983 SPAPHVRPLLEEFM
-997 REDPRIKVVFRER
+997 REDPRIKAVFRER

-1016 ASNSALGLATGE
+1016 ASNSALGLVTGE

-1048 SLLDLHPETDL
+1048 SLLDVHPDTDL

-1078 KPDFLP
+1078 KPDYLP

-1225 AKTLYPNYEILVVD
+1225 AKTLYPNYEILVID
-1239 NGSDDPK
+1239 NGSDEPA
-1246 TLEYFRRI
+1246 TLEYFRQI

-1282 GSIVALLNNDLEII
+1282 GSIIALLNNDLEIL

-1311 MIGCVG
+1311 EIGCVG

-1340 GHLFRDL
+1340 GHLFRDF

-1367 TAACLVVRRE
+1367 TAACLVVRRDT
-1377 VFEQVGG
+1377 FEKVGG

-1403 AAGFRNLWTPF
+1403 ATGLRNLWTPF

-1435 RFRREVEAMIERWR
+1435 RFRREVETMIGRWR
-1449 GVIAHDPAYNPN
+1449 DVIAHDPAYNPN
-1461 LSLES
+1461 LSMELT
-1466 ADYSLAVP
+1466 DYSLAAP

>member
-6 VNYGDFTTNSVNH
+6 VNYGDFTTNSLNH
-19 LAGFTAA
+19 IAGFTAT
-26 LAAAGHDCVVAVP
+26 LRAAGHDCAVAVP
-39 GGLDSLRVVPR
+39 GNLDSLSVVPNPQ
-50 ARFRAATYDQLLTE
+50 FRAATYEQLLAN
-64 PAAFADGRAADI
+64 PAPFADGRPADI
-76 VHAWTPREGVRRFVL
+76 VHAWTPREGVRRFL
-91 AYRRLARSRIIVHL
+91 IAYRRLAPSRVIVHL
-105 EDNEEHLLQAYMGR
+105 EDNEEYLLESYMGR
-119 ELARLRE
+119 DLGLLRE
-126 ESPLDYPKALPDL
+126 ESQLDYPKPLPEM

-155 ITVIVDTLRAFAPAG
+155 VTVIVDTLRAFVPPG
-170 VPVLSLPPGL
+170 IPVLTLPPGVNL
-180 DPAAS
+180 AQYHPQANHAG
-185 RPAADAAS
+185 
-193 LREQMM
+193 LREQLM
-199 IRPEERVIVYTGSN
+199 IRPEEKVIVYTGSN

-235 WPTRLIRTGFSS
+235 QPTRLVRTGFSS

-253 LPADWPQ
+253 LPADWAA
-260 WTLDLGF
+260 WTIDLGF
-267 IEKDRLPGL
+267 IEKSRLPGL
-276 LALADVLVQPGA
+276 LTMADVLVQPGA
-288 PGPFND
+288 PGAFND

-314 ASNLGLQLEDGVNAL
+314 ASNLGLILEDGVNAL
-329 VLPVADAAAIAAAC
+329 VLPVADAQAIAKAC
-343 IRVFSD
+343 IRLFAD
-349 AALARRLGDGGAAFA
+349 PALARRLGDGAAAFA
-364 RHHFDLAGITRR
+364 RKHFEPAAISGRLAGFYDEVLTRPTSS
-376 LVAFY
+376 L
-381 EETLARPAPA
+381 
-391 WWQDA
+391 WQDIA
-396 APGAELTIAARR
+396 AGADLTLVARR
-408 LHALLASRPESPAGG
+408 LHHLLVSRPGTSDRGWSEILAS
-423 WADLLAAAADL
+423 AADL
-434 ARECRDLEGLRAR
+434 ARLTRELEGAEAR
-447 HEEALADVREALEAD
+447 NEAVVADVRAQLGQD
-462 RDQWRR
+462 RDEWKR

-476 VKNLQETRI
+476 VKNLNETRI
-485 ATENHA
+485 ATQNHA
-491 NNLERVAQALAA
+491 NNLEKVANALTA
-503 DVERLTEGL
+503 DVQTLSTQLT
-512 EQSNGLLH
+512 QSTVLLQ
-520 SARRQNAALEKELAR
+520 SARRQNAA
-535 YEHTPT
+535 
-541 IDEKLQTARDDLRV
+541 
-555 AREEGEGWQRAWQLT
+555 
-570 DQHAR
+570 
-575 NVEEMRVATAN
+575 
-586 HAANL
+586 
-591 EKVVSALTADVERL
+591 
-605 AAQLEQSTTLL
+605 
-616 RSSRRQAAAYERELA
+616 YERELVQH
-631 REERNRAIIGELK
+631 ERNRAIIEELR
-644 TVLAEQQ
+644 
-651 AALAEQASAL
+651 AALAEREAAL
-661 AAAHGRLAE
+661 TTLTQ
-670 GERHAAGL
+670 
-678 VGQIAARDT
+678 QIAAREA
-687 SLAQAA
+687 SLAQAN
-693 YQLAHTRAG
+693 YLLTHTRAN
-702 ALALGERAR
+702 ALALGERAK
-711 AESDLLRQLLRDR
+711 AESEQLRQLLRDR

-730 RERKVRAMQ
+730 RERKIRAMQ
-739 ASASWRLTAPLRALR
+739 ASASWQLTAPLRAVR

-761 RRTTAD
+761 RRSRRAVE
-767 SAGAAAAKPALR
+767 AIQHAVR
-779 PSGLEFRP
+779 PSSLEFRQ
-787 EEFADPS
+787 EDFADPS
-794 NSFLYSV
+794 QSFLYSI
-801 DYPQAWSFAGS
+801 DYPQAWSFAGA
-812 KVVVRGWCLSRLPL
+812 KVVVRGWCLSRSPL
-826 ALKKI
+826 SLKKI
-831 QARIGARTY
+831 QARIGARSY

-873 EADTEIVLEVADVHG
+873 ETDTEIILEVADTHG

-913 RWAETYDRHTP
+913 RWVEAYDRHTP

-942 ISILVPVYHRTAEDE
+942 ISIVVPVYHRSADDE

-983 SPAPHVRPLLEAFM
+983 SPAPHVRPLLEEFM
-997 REDPRIKVVFRER
+997 REDPRIKAVFRER

-1016 ASNSALGLATGE
+1016 ASNSALGLVTGE

-1048 SLLDLHPETDL
+1048 SLLDVHPDTDL

-1078 KPDFLP
+1078 KPDYLP

-1225 AKTLYPNYEILVVD
+1225 AKTLYPNYEILVMD
-1239 NGSDDPK
+1239 NGSDEPA
-1246 TLEYFRRI
+1246 TLEYFRQI

-1282 GSIVALLNNDLEII
+1282 GSIIALLNNDLEIL

-1311 MIGCVG
+1311 EIGCVG

-1340 GHLFRDL
+1340 GHLFRDF

-1367 TAACLVVRRE
+1367 TAACLVVRRDT
-1377 VFEQVGG
+1377 FEKVGG

-1403 AAGFRNLWTPF
+1403 ATGLRNLWTPF

-1435 RFRREVEAMIERWR
+1435 RFRREVETMIGRWR
-1449 GVIAHDPAYNPN
+1449 DVIAHDPAYNPN
-1461 LSLES
+1461 LSMELT
-1466 ADYSLAVP
+1466 DYSLAAP

>member
-6 VNYGDFTTNSVNH
+6 VNYGDFTTNSLNH
-19 LAGFTAA
+19 IAGFAA
-26 LAAAGHDCVVAVP
+26 ILRAAGHDCVVAVP
-39 GGLDSLRVVPR
+39 GNLDSLNAIPNPQ
-50 ARFRAATYDQLLTE
+50 FRAASYEQLLKN
-64 PAAFADGRAADI
+64 PALFQNGRPADI
-76 VHAWTPREGVRRFVL
+76 VHAWTPREGVRRFL
-91 AYRRLARSRIIVHL
+91 IGYRRLAQSRVIIHL
-105 EDNEEHLLQAYMGR
+105 EDNEEHLLESYMGR
-119 ELARLRE
+119 DLDLLRE
-126 ESPLDYPKALPDL
+126 ESQLDYPKPLPDAL
-139 LSHPVRYRNLL
+139 CHPVRHRNLL
-150 RVADG
+150 RLADG
-155 ITVIVDTLRAFAPAG
+155 VTVIVGTLREFVPQG
-170 VPVLSLPPGL
+170 IPVLSLPPGVDL
-180 DPAAS
+180 SQYHPGAS
-185 RPAADAAS
+185 HAG
-193 LREQMM
+193 LREHLM
-199 IRPEERVIVYTGSN
+199 IRPDERVIVYTGSN

-235 WPTRLIRTGFSS
+235 WPTRLVRTGFSS
-247 PDFVAS
+247 PDFIAS
-253 LPADWPQ
+253 LPADWAQ
-260 WTLDLGF
+260 WTIDLGF
-267 IEKDRLPGL
+267 IEKNRLPGL
-276 LALADVLVQPGA
+276 LTMADVLVQPGA
-288 PGPFND
+288 PGAFND

-314 ASNLGLQLEDGVNAL
+314 ASNLGLLLEDGVNAL
-329 VLPVADAAAIAAAC
+329 ILPLADAPAIAEAC
-343 IRVFSD
+343 IRLFSD
-349 AALARRLGDGGAAFA
+349 AALASRLGAGGFAFA
-364 RHHFDLAGITRR
+364 RKHFDLSTLGRD
-376 LVAFY
+376 LEAFY
-381 EETLARPAPA
+381 AETLARPVPSL
-391 WWQDA
+391 WQGA
-396 APGAELTIAARR
+396 APGADVSLAARR
-408 LHALLASRPESPAGG
+408 LHALLGSRPESRGEG
-423 WADLLAAAADL
+423 WSEIIASADDL
-434 ARECRDLEGLRAR
+434 ARLIHDLEWMNAR
-447 HEEALADVREALEAD
+447 HEA
-462 RDQWRR
+462 
-468 AWQLTDQH
+468 
-476 VKNLQETRI
+476 
-485 ATENHA
+485 ATA
-491 NNLERVAQALAA
+491 
-503 DVERLTEGL
+503 
-512 EQSNGLLH
+512 
-520 SARRQNAALEKELAR
+520 
-535 YEHTPT
+535 
-541 IDEKLQTARDDLRV
+541 DLRRV
-555 AREEGEGWQRAWQLT
+555 LEEERDKWQRAWQLT
-570 DQHAR
+570 DQHAKNINETR
-575 NVEEMRVATAN
+575 IATQN
-586 HAANL
+586 HANNL
-591 EKVVSALTADVERL
+591 ETVANALKADVHRL
-605 AAQLEQSTTLL
+605 SARLDQAEVLLKST
-616 RSSRRQAAAYERELA
+616 RRQTAAYERELIQH
-631 REERNRAIIGELK
+631 ERNQALIEELRARH
-644 TVLAEQQ
+644 AEQEMILDEARQ
-651 AALAEQASAL
+651 
-661 AAAHGRLAE
+661 RIID
-670 GERHAAGL
+670 GERMAAEL
-678 VGQIAARDT
+678 ASRIADGERMAAELAGRIASRDA
-687 SLAQAA
+687 SLAQTAN
-693 YQLAHTRAG
+693 QLAHTRAS

-711 AESDLLRQLLRDR
+711 AESDHLRQLLRDR
-724 EEALDS
+724 EEALDA
-730 RERKVRAMQ
+730 RERKVHAMQ
-739 ASASWRLTAPLRALR
+739 ASLSWQITAPLRALR

-761 RRTTAD
+761 RRRSTSTA
-767 SAGAAAAKPALR
+767 GAKPALR
-779 PSGLEFRP
+779 ASTLEFRP
-787 EEFADPS
+787 DDFADVS
-794 NSFLYSV
+794 NSFVYSI
-801 DYPQAWSFAGS
+801 DYPQTWSFAGA
-812 KVVVRGWCLSRLPL
+812 KVVVRGWCLSRSTLS
-826 ALKKI
+826 LKKI
-831 QARIGARTY
+831 QARVGARTY

-873 EADTEIVLEVADVHG
+873 EADSEIVLEVADAHG
-888 VWHPFF
+888 IWHPFF

-913 RWAETYDRHTP
+913 RWVDAYDRPTP

-942 ISILVPVYHRTAEDE
+942 ISILVPVYHRSADDE
-957 VWLRRAV
+957 RWLRRAV
-964 DSVRRQ
+964 DSVRHQ

-983 SPAPHVRPLLEAFM
+983 SPAPHVRPLLEEFM
-997 REDPRIKVVFRER
+997 RQDPRIKAVFRER

-1048 SLLDLHPETDL
+1048 SLLDVHPDTDL

-1078 KPDFLP
+1078 KPDYLP
-1084 DLFESQN
+1084 DLFKSQN

-1176 IGEAVELVPVPG
+1176 LGESVELIPVPG

-1225 AKTLYPNYEILVVD
+1225 AKTLYPNYEILVID
-1239 NGSDDPK
+1239 NGSDEPA
-1246 TLEYFRRI
+1246 TLDYFRQI

-1275 HGVRHAR
+1275 HGIRHAR

-1311 MIGCVG
+1311 EIGCVG

-1331 VVIGMGGVA
+1331 VAIGMGGVA
-1340 GHLFRDL
+1340 GHLFRDF

-1367 TAACLVVRRE
+1367 TAACLVVRRD
-1377 VFEQVGG
+1377 VFEKVGG

-1403 AAGFRNLWTPF
+1403 ATGLRNLWTPF

-1435 RFRREVEAMIERWR
+1435 RFRREVEIMLARWKD
-1449 GVIAHDPAYNPN
+1449 VIAHDPAYNPN
-1461 LSLES
+1461 LSLELT
-1466 ADYSLAVP
+1466 DYSLAAP

>member
-1 MNLLF
+1 VNLLF
-6 VNYGDFTTNSVNH
+6 VNYGDFTTNSLNH
-19 LAGFTAA
+19 IAGFAA
-26 LAAAGHDCVVAVP
+26 ILRAAGHDCVVAVP
-39 GGLDSLRVVPR
+39 GNLDSLNAIPNPQ
-50 ARFRAATYDQLLTE
+50 FRAASYEQLLKN
-64 PAAFADGRAADI
+64 PALFQNGRPADI
-76 VHAWTPREGVRRFVL
+76 VHAWTPREGVRRFL
-91 AYRRLARSRIIVHL
+91 IGYRRLAQSRVIIHL
-105 EDNEEHLLQAYMGR
+105 EDNEEHLLESYMGR
-119 ELARLRE
+119 DLDLLRE
-126 ESPLDYPKALPDL
+126 ESQLDYPKPLPDAL
-139 LSHPVRYRNLL
+139 CHPVRHRNLL
-150 RVADG
+150 RLADG
-155 ITVIVDTLRAFAPAG
+155 VTVIVGTLREFVPQG
-170 VPVLSLPPGL
+170 IPVLSLPPGVDL
-180 DPAAS
+180 SQYHPGAS
-185 RPAADAAS
+185 HAG
-193 LREQMM
+193 LREHLM
-199 IRPEERVIVYTGSN
+199 IRPDERVIVYTGSN

-235 WPTRLIRTGFSS
+235 WPTRLVRTGFSS
-247 PDFVAS
+247 PDFIAS
-253 LPADWPQ
+253 LPADWAQ
-260 WTLDLGF
+260 WTIDLGF
-267 IEKDRLPGL
+267 IEKNRLPGL
-276 LALADVLVQPGA
+276 LTMADVLVQPGA
-288 PGPFND
+288 PGAFND

-314 ASNLGLQLEDGVNAL
+314 ASNLGLFLEDGVNAL
-329 VLPVADAAAIAAAC
+329 ILPLADAPAIAEAC
-343 IRVFSD
+343 IRLFSD
-349 AALARRLGDGGAAFA
+349 AALASRLGAGGFAFA
-364 RHHFDLAGITRR
+364 RKHFDLSTLGRD
-376 LVAFY
+376 LEAFY
-381 EETLARPAPA
+381 AETLARPVPSL
-391 WWQDA
+391 WQGA
-396 APGAELTIAARR
+396 APGADVSLAARR
-408 LHALLASRPESPAGG
+408 LHALLGSRPESRGEG
-423 WADLLAAAADL
+423 WSEIIASADDL
-434 ARECRDLEGLRAR
+434 ARLIHDLEWMNAR
-447 HEEALADVREALEAD
+447 HEA
-462 RDQWRR
+462 
-468 AWQLTDQH
+468 
-476 VKNLQETRI
+476 
-485 ATENHA
+485 ATA
-491 NNLERVAQALAA
+491 
-503 DVERLTEGL
+503 
-512 EQSNGLLH
+512 
-520 SARRQNAALEKELAR
+520 
-535 YEHTPT
+535 
-541 IDEKLQTARDDLRV
+541 DLRRV
-555 AREEGEGWQRAWQLT
+555 LEEERDKWQRAWQLT
-570 DQHAR
+570 DQHAKNINETR
-575 NVEEMRVATAN
+575 IATQN
-586 HAANL
+586 HANNL
-591 EKVVSALTADVERL
+591 ETVANALKADVHRL
-605 AAQLEQSTTLL
+605 SARLDQAEVLLKST
-616 RSSRRQAAAYERELA
+616 RRQTAAYERELIQH
-631 REERNRAIIGELK
+631 ERNQALIQELRARH
-644 TVLAEQQ
+644 AEQEMILDEARQ
-651 AALAEQASAL
+651 
-661 AAAHGRLAE
+661 RIID
-670 GERHAAGL
+670 GERMAAEL
-678 VGQIAARDT
+678 ASRIADGERMAAELAGRIASRDT

-693 YQLAHTRAG
+693 YQLAHTRAS

-711 AESDLLRQLLRDR
+711 AESDHLRQLLRDR
-724 EEALDS
+724 EEALDA
-730 RERKVRAMQ
+730 RERKVHAMQ
-739 ASASWRLTAPLRALR
+739 ASLSWQITAPLRALR

-761 RRTTAD
+761 RRRSTSTA
-767 SAGAAAAKPALR
+767 GAKPALR
-779 PSGLEFRP
+779 ASTLEFRP
-787 EEFADPS
+787 DDFADVS
-794 NSFLYSV
+794 NSFVYSI
-801 DYPQAWSFAGS
+801 DYPQTWSFAGA
-812 KVVVRGWCLSRLPL
+812 KVVVRGWCLSRSTLS
-826 ALKKI
+826 LKKI
-831 QARIGARTY
+831 QARVGARTY

-873 EADTEIVLEVADVHG
+873 EADSEIVLEVADTHG
-888 VWHPFF
+888 IWHPFF

-913 RWAETYDRHTP
+913 RWVDAYDRPTP

-942 ISILVPVYHRTAEDE
+942 ISILVPVYHRSDDDE
-957 VWLRRAV
+957 RWLRRAV
-964 DSVRRQ
+964 ESVRHQ

-983 SPAPHVRPLLEAFM
+983 SPAPHVRPLLEEFM
-997 REDPRIKVVFRER
+997 RQDPRIKAVFRER

-1048 SLLDLHPETDL
+1048 SLLDVHPDTDL

-1078 KPDFLP
+1078 KPDYLP
-1084 DLFESQN
+1084 DLFKSQN

-1176 IGEAVELVPVPG
+1176 LGESVELIPVPG

-1225 AKTLYPNYEILVVD
+1225 AKTLYPNYEILVID
-1239 NGSDDPK
+1239 NGSDEPA
-1246 TLEYFRRI
+1246 TLDYFRQI

-1275 HGVRHAR
+1275 HGIHHAR

-1311 MIGCVG
+1311 EIGCVG

-1331 VVIGMGGVA
+1331 VAIGMGGVA
-1340 GHLFRDL
+1340 GHLFRDF

-1367 TAACLVVRRE
+1367 TAACLVVRRD
-1377 VFEQVGG
+1377 VFEKVGG

-1403 AAGFRNLWTPF
+1403 ATGLRNLWTPF

-1435 RFRREVEAMIERWR
+1435 RFRREVEIMLARWKD
-1449 GVIAHDPAYNPN
+1449 VIAHDPAYNPN
-1461 LSLES
+1461 LSLELT
-1466 ADYSLAVP
+1466 DYSLAAP